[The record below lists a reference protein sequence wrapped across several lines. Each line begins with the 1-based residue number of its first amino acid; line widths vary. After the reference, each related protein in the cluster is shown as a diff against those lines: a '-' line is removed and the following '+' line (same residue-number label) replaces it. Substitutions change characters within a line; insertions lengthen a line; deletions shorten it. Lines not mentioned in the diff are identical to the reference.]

1 MTKVFID
8 GSAGTAGLRIHSR
21 LEGRDDLELITLS
34 GEARKD
40 PAARREALNSC
51 GLAVLCLPDA
61 ASRESVSMIE
71 NPAVRVVDT
80 STAHRVAPGWAYG
93 FPELGGF
100 IVLVQPLIEA
110 GLLPAS
116 AKLCCHSL
124 TGYSGGGKGMIA
136 DYEAPDRAEKFA
148 SARPY
153 GLSQTHKHLPEMVGI
168 TGLEA
173 PPVFCPIVADY
184 YCGMVVT
191 VPLFKE
197 QLNAGFGIEDVKACC
212 AAKYQGPIVK
222 YAEAM
227 DEGGFIDSNALA
239 GKDTMEVAVFGNEE
253 RMLLVSRFDN
263 LGKGASGAAVQCIN
277 LMLGADECTGLVL

>member
-1 MTKVFID
+1 
-8 GSAGTAGLRIHSR
+8 
-21 LEGRDDLELITLS
+21 
-34 GEARKD
+34 
-40 PAARREALNSC
+40 
-51 GLAVLCLPDA
+51 
-61 ASRESVSMIE
+61 
-71 NPAVRVVDT
+71 
-80 STAHRVAPGWAYG
+80 
-93 FPELGGF
+93 
-100 IVLVQPLIEA
+100 
-110 GLLPAS
+110 
-116 AKLCCHSL
+116 
-124 TGYSGGGKGMIA
+124 MIA

-153 GLSQTHKHLPEMVGI
+153 GLSQAHTHLPEMVGI

-197 QLNAGFGIEDVKACC
+197 QLNAGFGIEDVKACY